1 MSMTDWAKKEVEIA
15 CKREREASNTP
26 ENEWDY
32 GAACYESALKA
43 FNSLMED
50 GHTGMSIGFTKDILN
65 SLIDGEPLTPITE
78 DDFYFTESSIR
89 DDPEYLKNLGLK
101 SRIQCPRMYSLFR
114 DEYLDGTVKYKDVHR
129 TVCIEKHSPNVPY
142 YNGFISNIVDELY
155 PIAMPYMPSEKP
167 YEVCTEEILTD
178 RKNGDYD
185 SFAILYVIKPD
196 GTRADI
202 NRYFKETGTSF
213 TEIDVD
219 EWLKR
224 VHFHE
229 ARITKENENGER

>member
-1 MSMTDWAKKEVEIA
+1 MTMTDWAKKEVEIA

-26 ENEWDY
+26 EDEWDY

-50 GHTGMSIGFTKDILN
+50 GHSGMSIGFTKDILN
-65 SLIDGEPLTPITE
+65 RLIDGEPLTPITE

-101 SRIQCPRMYSLFR
+101 SQVQCPRMSSLFR
-114 DEYLDGTVKYKDVHR
+114 DEYLDGTVKYRDVGR
-129 TVCIEKHSPNVPY
+129 TICIEIKNPDVPY
-142 YNGFISNIVDELY
+142 YNGFISNIIDELY
-155 PIAMPYMPSEKP
+155 PITMPYMPSEKP

-185 SFAILYVIKPD
+185 SFAILYIIKPD
-196 GTRADI
+196 GTRVDL
-202 NRYFKETGTSF
+202 NRYFKETDTSF
-213 TEIDVD
+213 TEITVD
-219 EWLKR
+219 EWLNR
-224 VHFHE
+224 VRLHE
-229 ARITKENENGER
+229 ERMKKENENGEC

>member
-1 MSMTDWAKKEVEIA
+1 MTMIDWAKKEVEIA
-15 CKREREASNTP
+15 CRKEREASNTP
-26 ENEWDY
+26 EDEWDY

-50 GHTGMSIGFTKDILN
+50 GHSGMSNGFTKDILN
-65 SLIDGEPLTPITE
+65 RLIDRKPLTPITE

-114 DEYLDGTVKYKDVHR
+114 DEYLDGTVKYKDVGR
-129 TVCIEKHSPNVPY
+129 TICVEIHDPDFPY
-142 YNGFISNIVDELY
+142 RNGFISKIIDELY
-155 PIAMPYMPSEKP
+155 PISMPYMPSEKP

-185 SFAILYVIKPD
+185 SFAILYIIKPD
-196 GTRADI
+196 GTRVDL
-202 NRYFKETGTSF
+202 NRYFKETDTSF

-224 VHFHE
+224 VHLHE
-229 ARITKENENGER
+229 TRIAKENNLK

>member
-1 MSMTDWAKKEVEIA
+1 MTMTDWAKKEVEIA

-50 GHTGMSIGFTKDILN
+50 GHSGMSIGFTRDILN
-65 SLIDGEPLTPITE
+65 RLIDGKPLTPITE

-89 DDPEYLKNLGLK
+89 DSPEYLKKCGLK
-101 SRIQCPRMYSLFR
+101 SRIQCPRMSSLFR
-114 DEYLDGTVKYKDVHR
+114 DEYLDGTVKYKDVGR
-129 TVCIEKHSPNVPY
+129 TICMEIHNPDVSY
-142 YNGFISNIVDELY
+142 LNGFISDIINELY
-155 PIAMPYMPSEKP
+155 PISMPYMPTLEP
-167 YEVCTEEILTD
+167 YKVYTLEILTD

-196 GTRADI
+196 GTRLDL
-202 NRYFKETGTSF
+202 NRYFKATDTSF
-213 TEIDVD
+213 IEINVD
-219 EWLKR
+219 EWVIR
-224 VHFHE
+224 VRLHE
-229 ARITKENENGER
+229 TRIEKEKQK